1 MIFFTQLQGIT
12 VFFFFD
18 EADVLFTKRTEVQ
31 QANDKYANVST
42 AYLLQK
48 IENFDGIIILAT
60 NLIHNFDDAFLRRLS
75 MIIKFEESTE
85 ETRYLMFKE
94 LCSQMNHDLDYTTL
108 ARVYPFSLAR
118 IEQIVMTAYLM
129 ARQSKQILNM
139 EMMKKAMQ
147 WELAK
152 QGEIFVEK

>member
-1 MIFFTQLQGIT
+1 
-12 VFFFFD
+12 
-18 EADVLFTKRTEVQ
+18 
-31 QANDKYANVST
+31 
-42 AYLLQK
+42 
-48 IENFDGIIILAT
+48 
-60 NLIHNFDDAFLRRLS
+60 
-75 MIIKFEESTE
+75 
-85 ETRYLMFKE
+85 
-94 LCSQMNHDLDYTTL
+94 MNHDLDYTTL

-152 QGEIFVEK
+152 QGEIFVEKW